1 MDTGFL
7 RSLNA
12 SRPSAGSAKLP
23 LSMQNTITAALGH
36 RYAKYLKRLWISKS
50 AICCKPLNLLNI
62 RHIRAPQPL
71 AIVASPPLFLAR
83 CSVLTG

>member
-1 MDTGFL
+1 MDTDFL
-7 RSLNA
+7 QSLNA

-50 AICCKPLNLLNI
+50 AFAVILDKSK
-62 RHIRAPQPL
+62 QK
-71 AIVASPPLFLAR
+71 
-83 CSVLTG
+83 SVIGSSK